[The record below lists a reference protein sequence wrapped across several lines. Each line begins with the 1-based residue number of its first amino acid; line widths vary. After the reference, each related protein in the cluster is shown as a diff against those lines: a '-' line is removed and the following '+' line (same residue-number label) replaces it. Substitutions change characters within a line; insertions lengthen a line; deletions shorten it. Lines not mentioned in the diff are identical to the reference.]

1 MFLVKFGTCHFGSS
15 MVPTW
20 QLGDEVVTLGSRR
33 SGVVVGVDD
42 ALKVRVRFEDN
53 AEMNVLRARLTTKI
67 GSSLRFIVLDNFR
80 KFGQRVRDL
89 KEFCWQK

>member
-1 MFLVKFGTCHFGSS
+1 

-42 ALKVRVRFEDN
+42 ALKVLVRFEDGT
-53 AEMNVLRARLTTKI
+53 EI
-67 GSSLRFIVLDNFR
+67 
-80 KFGQRVRDL
+80 
-89 KEFCWQK
+89 

>member
-1 MFLVKFGTCHFGSS
+1 

-42 ALKVRVRFEDN
+42 ALKVRVRFEDD
-53 AEMNVLRARLTTKI
+53 AVMNVLRARLTTKI
-67 GSSLRFIVLDNFR
+67 RGLRFFPLNNFR
-80 KFGQRVRDL
+80 TFIQTNEI
-89 KEFCWQK
+89 KEGVQFIYHKKQHYVYGY